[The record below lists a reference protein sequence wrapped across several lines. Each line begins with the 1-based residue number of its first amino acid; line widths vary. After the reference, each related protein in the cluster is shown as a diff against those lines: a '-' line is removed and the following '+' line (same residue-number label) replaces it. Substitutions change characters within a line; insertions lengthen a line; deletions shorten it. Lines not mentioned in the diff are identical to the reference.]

1 MWVAKLL
8 GDDIY
13 VYDHHTKEFHVNE
26 GLWQDYYFDQE
37 MCFTPIDA
45 ASARESIEARVGW
58 FDARK
63 NPWLHERITEAKAI
77 STEEALGAPR
87 VPSGAQRLARRVE
100 DLQVAGPGVPITWA
114 LYGPEKRAAAY
125 MAASNLRRGKV
136 AALRENG
143 LVVDASVVTE
153 ANGSFRV
160 DVWNVET
167 RVSTVR

>member
-1 MWVAKLL
+1 VGVRLPGRLGLSAYRLRDLFVGPSRDDQSDGTETSPVLSGHPTERSYSITLFLVAERSGEPVWVAKLL

-63 NPWLHERITEAKAI
+63 NPWLYKRITETAAI
-77 STEEALGAPR
+77 TPEEALGD
-87 VPSGAQRLARRVE
+87 Q
-100 DLQVAGPGVPITWA
+100 
-114 LYGPEKRAAAY
+114 
-125 MAASNLRRGKV
+125 
-136 AALRENG
+136 
-143 LVVDASVVTE
+143 
-153 ANGSFRV
+153 GS
-160 DVWNVET
+160 T
-167 RVSTVR
+167 